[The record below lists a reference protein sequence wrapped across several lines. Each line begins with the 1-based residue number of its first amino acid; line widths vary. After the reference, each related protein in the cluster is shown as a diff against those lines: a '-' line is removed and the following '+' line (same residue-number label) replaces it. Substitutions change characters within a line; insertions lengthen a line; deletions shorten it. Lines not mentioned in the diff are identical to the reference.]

1 MGGGLLAG
9 SLCVSVGPRSW
20 NLGWCV
26 CSGLGA
32 ALSRP
37 LCWAQGERDVEE
49 YVEEKIRKMNGSMG
63 SETAS
68 AQVKPDSR
76 CIQER
81 GAHCAVRLW

>member
-37 LCWAQGERDVEE
+37 LCWAQGEKDVEE
-49 YVEEKIRKMNGSMG
+49 YMKEKIRKMNGSVG
-63 SETAS
+63 SGAAA
-68 AQVKPDSR
+68 AQVKPWLTLHS
-76 CIQER
+76 ER
-81 GAHCAVRLW
+81 GCCTS